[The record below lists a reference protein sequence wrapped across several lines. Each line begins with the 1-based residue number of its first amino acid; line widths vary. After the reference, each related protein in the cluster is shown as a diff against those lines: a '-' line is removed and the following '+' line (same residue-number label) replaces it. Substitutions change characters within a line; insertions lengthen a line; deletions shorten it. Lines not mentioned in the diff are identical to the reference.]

1 MIPKTEEL
9 INFRLPR
16 YEEFPVF
23 ELYIDQ
29 VISFISESLSVFNKG
44 DEPIITQAM
53 INNYVKNGVIPA
65 PVKKK
70 YNREH
75 LAKLVVICVSKRM
88 LPLSYISEAIMLMS
102 RFFEIEEGYNIFCD
116 EVEYEIKS
124 TVKPEKFPV
133 RTISEAGSNKVGAMR
148 SLASVVAK
156 TLVFDKFIEQRR
168 RLSAVAER
176 LLKN

>member
-29 VISFISESLSVFNKG
+29 VISFISESLSVFNRG
-44 DEPIITQAM
+44 DEVIITQAM

-65 PVKKK
+65 PIKKK

-124 TVKPEKFPV
+124 TVKPEKYPV
-133 RTISEAGSNKVGAMR
+133 RTIAEAGSNKVGAMR